1 MKSFFEVAQDAVR
14 CGSFETSNDEKLMF
28 YALYKIGT
36 IGKAPQTSSTSVN
49 PVEIAKR
56 NAWVN
61 FSKEYTKDE
70 AQAVYTALVNAFQT
84 RG

>member
-1 MKSFFEVAQDAVR
+1 M
-14 CGSFETSNDEKLMF
+14 L
-28 YALYKIGT
+28 YALYKIGAL
-36 IGKAPQTSSTSVN
+36 GKAPQTSFTSLN

-70 AQAVYTALVNAFQT
+70 AQKVYTALVNKFQT
-84 RG
+84 GA